1 MRELIDRARKVMDDW
16 GDLNMRFNLGQLT
29 PAQYFPANLMYGQ
42 TYTALENEIRR
53 REANMR
59 PRTPE
64 R

>member
-1 MRELIDRARKVMDDW
+1 MDDW